1 VERLAAEHVQDMVKD
16 AQNARTAR
24 RARRARKRR

>member
-24 RARRARKRR
+24 RARKRR